1 MKNPVL
7 VLLFGTVLLTAQT
20 PKSAAPEAVKQGP
33 RIFVAELHFPSN
45 PDWDG
50 LVRSKLISSLVQ
62 DCGSDC
68 TVVEAVG
75 PTQDDDGDGAD
86 GVLTGDI
93 LVQSHDQRH
102 YRVQGAMRLV
112 DKNGKI
118 LWAATI
124 YSSPFARSATSS
136 FAENTAKKLSSFLKK
151 ANSETRER
159 SGL

>member
-1 MKNPVL
+1 MQAPRERGDMKNPVL

-62 DCGSDC
+62 DCGPDC

-102 YRVQGAMRLV
+102 YRVQG
-112 DKNGKI
+112 
-118 LWAATI
+118 
-124 YSSPFARSATSS
+124 
-136 FAENTAKKLSSFLKK
+136 
-151 ANSETRER
+151 
-159 SGL
+159 

>member
-1 MKNPVL
+1 MKNSVL

-20 PKSAAPEAVKQGP
+20 PKSDAREAVKQVP
-33 RIFVAELHFPSN
+33 RIFVAELHFPTN

-62 DCGSDC
+62 DCGAGC

-75 PTQDDDGDGAD
+75 PTQDDDGDGAN

-93 LVQSHDQRH
+93 LVQSPDQRH

-112 DKNGKI
+112 DKSGKYCGQ
-118 LWAATI
+118 L
-124 YSSPFARSATSS
+124 RS
-136 FAENTAKKLSSFLKK
+136 TAVHLPEVQHPVLRRIRRKNFLP
-151 ANSETRER
+151 S
-159 SGL
+159 